1 MANLTYNN
9 SLYTRINKWDDE
21 YSYKGVFVASKLNQ
35 KNGQD
40 YKLLDAIDI
49 DWDGIW
55 FSSLGTYINTTDD
68 LIEILNH
75 INTTSD
81 VNIFREQID
90 NINELLD
97 TITASYVNTSYLGEV
112 LTAYQQTLIAGP
124 NIKIDKRT
132 NVITTYGFLTY
143 ELLTAYATVAYVT
156 DLRNEIY
163 VNFPTINESYIIA
176 YAQARSVVDAVI
188 DGADKAF
195 DTLKEIADWISRDGA
210 DAANLI
216 TRMEDLESQVEEN
229 EEVTATALIDL
240 QQQIN
245 SMTGGAG
252 SIQTQITNNIN
263 LLDSSVTLAGSTSS
277 QPQEIGIDTSVDV
290 LGSIT
295 VAEVDGLLDQA
306 SSSNV
311 VLQADAAGAARKAY
325 DTLYGTDTDTIDA
338 LTLKGVKARVNW
350 LTRTGTLSVGSVA
363 SGTTLE
369 YDNSTGNLATVQ
381 NIAEAINAIEMWE
394 TYSAS

>member
-1 MANLTYNN
+1 MASNLNKIFVYVPAAEVATFKTGAGITNAYKSKIAFLSGTGEIMTNGEIFAINKDSDLQALEDLIGADSSSLLTNLGLGNDFDGSTIVSAIKYVYDLSNSKDDELDARLDIIEGTGEGSISKSVSDAIANLINN
-9 SLYTRINKWDDE
+9 APEAL
-21 YSYKGVFVASKLNQ
+21 
-35 KNGQD
+35 
-40 YKLLDAIDI
+40 
-49 DWDGIW
+49 
-55 FSSLGTYINTTDD
+55 
-68 LIEILNH
+68 
-75 INTTSD
+75 
-81 VNIFREQID
+81 
-90 NINELLD
+90 
-97 TITASYVNTSYLGEV
+97 
-112 LTAYQQTLIAGP
+112 
-124 NIKIDKRT
+124 
-132 NVITTYGFLTY
+132 
-143 ELLTAYATVAYVT
+143 
-156 DLRNEIY
+156 
-163 VNFPTINESYIIA
+163 
-176 YAQARSVVDAVI
+176 
-188 DGADKAF
+188 

-216 TRMEDLESQVEEN
+216 TRMEDIESQVEEN

-295 VAEVDGLLDQA
+295 VAEVDGLLNQA

-325 DTLYGTDTDTIDA
+325 DTLYGTDSDTIDT
-338 LTLKGVKARVNW
+338 LTLKGIQGRVNY
-350 LTRTGTLSVGSVA
+350 LTRTGTLSVGSVT

-369 YDNSTGNLATVQ
+369 YNNSTGNLATVQ
-381 NIAEAINAIEMWE
+381 NVAEAINAIEMWE